1 MSNLNL
7 KQLLLCS
14 SLLVGAS
21 FASSG
26 IAFAQDVDPE
36 LENTEAESILIA
48 DEDLFEDEEIDSI
61 VVTGSRIKRDS
72 FNSLSPLQV
81 IDFDEKRDLGIID
94 AVTILQTTE
103 SAAGQQ
109 IDSTFSG
116 FVLDNGPGSETI
128 DIRGLGADRTLVL
141 INGRRIAPAGVEGAP
156 SQSSINLLPSSLI
169 QRVDILLEGASTI
182 YGSDAV
188 AGVVNVLLKKD
199 FEGFD
204 FTATYNPAEQSGG
217 QDYNFAGSWGMNSD
231 RGFIGIGAEYD
242 FRDAIKL
249 VDRDYLA
256 GCNRHYEV
264 DENGQIRTLDQFDT
278 LRYQEWFD
286 GFQAAPAE
294 ECKATGIAGRLVERS
309 NTFGSIYFREGE
321 SNTGIP
327 NYVDQTLGGV
337 PVDGNGDGIQD
348 FGFNEFA
355 LNGADPNQDLIP
367 EQERYSIAA
376 FGEYTLEGDANITP
390 FFEVLYSRA
399 ETTIDSGTFQLFP
412 EVGADNPFNPCGVNG
427 SDCGSNGFNID
438 QGFTDRW
445 NAFQRD
451 RDPNRDGN
459 TSDAR
464 TCATFGAQRDA
475 DGNPILGTGRFDNA
489 ACTPQLFGFGPGD
502 LVGPVGALPVIGI
515 NGDRT
520 TTELSIEST
529 RLVGGVRGDIPGLNQ
544 GTLSDWSFE
553 VSATHSIGQGIS
565 SRPGIRDDR
574 LNFSLGNDLQT
585 GDPIAGLAPC
595 TAAPGTTPGADVTT
609 GCVPV
614 NLFAPSVYSGVA
626 GDFATQAERD
636 YLFDNRDFDT
646 KYTQTVLNGFMAGSI
661 YELPAG
667 KVNAVVGL
675 EYREDKIE
683 STPDDIA
690 RDGLFFGFFS
700 DGGAQGQRWTK
711 EAFAEIDIPLL
722 ADQPLFQQLDVNFSG
737 RVVEDEFYGL
747 AGIYAVKT
755 GWRPIESLLLKG
767 SYGTSYRSPNLREN
781 FLQPQTGFLTLTD
794 PCVVPLGALS
804 PDLNN
809 TNGPDI
815 YDPTLETR
823 EVDTLNRCRAEGLD
837 PLTLGSGRNNT
848 FSTEVATSGSLEL
861 DPERSVSKTLGFS
874 FEQPFTD
881 AFDLTV
887 GASYYDIKVTNS
899 VITPSSQFIINDCF
913 TNERDSRSPFCDR
926 ISRDATTGLLTGVN
940 QGFINQDEDQVR
952 GVDVNVR
959 FDKELTFFDRNF
971 DYTATVAA
979 NNIIE
984 VSQLFISNDGTEL
997 TDVDQGEFGFA
1008 KWAGNLTQRLRYN
1021 DMSLTYGTRY
1031 VGSVGPDV
1039 DSVNPFSNVFG
1050 TDTDGDGIA
1059 DTTSDTCGG
1068 PVTGDVNCKNVDF
1081 AGDYFVH
1088 NVGLSY
1094 DNEDQNWG
1102 VTLAVSNLFDR
1113 DPPRADSAEVT
1124 TSANSVIGSGYDL
1137 EGRKFFIQLRKGF

>member
-26 IAFAQDVDPE
+26 IAFAQDADPE
-36 LENTEAESILIA
+36 LENIEAESILIE
-48 DEDLFEDEEIDSI
+48 DEDLFEDDADTV

-72 FNSLSPLQV
+72 FTSLSPLQI

-204 FTATYNPAEQSGG
+204 FTATYNPAEQTGG
-217 QDYNFAGSWGMNSD
+217 QDYNIAGSWGMNSD
-231 RGFIGIGAEYD
+231 RGFIGVGAEYD

-256 GCNRHYEV
+256 GCDRHYEI
-264 DENGQIRTLDQFDT
+264 DENGEIRTRDVFDT
-278 LRYQEWFD
+278 LRYAEWFN
-286 GFQAAPAE
+286 GFQAAPAQ
-294 ECKATGIAGRLVERS
+294 ECKASGIAGRLVERS
-309 NTFGSIYFREGE
+309 NTFGSIYFREGQ

-337 PVDGNGDGIQD
+337 PVDADGDGVQD
-348 FGFNEFA
+348 FGFTEFA

-376 FGEYTLEGDANITP
+376 FGEYTLDGDANITP

-412 EVGADNPFNPCGVNG
+412 DVGADNPFNPCGTNG
-427 SDCGSNGFNID
+427 VDCGSNAFD
-438 QGFTDRW
+438 FDPAFVDRW
-445 NAFQRD
+445 NTYYRD
-451 RDPNRDGN
+451 RDPNRDGIQD
-459 TSDAR
+459 DAR
-464 TCATFGAQRDA
+464 VCATFAGGA
-475 DGNPILGTGRFDNA
+475 FDNA
-489 ACTPQLFGFGPGD
+489 ACTPFLFGYGAGD
-502 LVGPVGALPVIGI
+502 FVGPVNALPVIGI

-529 RLVGGVRGDIPGLNQ
+529 RVVAGVRGDIPSLNT
-544 GTLSDWSFE
+544 GTLSDWGFE
-553 VSATHSIGQGIS
+553 VSGTYSIGQGIS

-574 LNFSLGNDLQT
+574 LNFALGNELDS
-585 GDPIAGLAPC
+585 GNPIPGLAPC
-595 TAAPGTTPGADVTT
+595 TAAPGTNPGADVTA

-614 NLFAPSVYSGVA
+614 NLFAPSVYAGVA

-646 KYTQTVLNGFMAGSI
+646 KYTQTVLNGFMSGSL

-675 EYREDKIE
+675 EYRTDKIE

-700 DGGAQGQRWTK
+700 DGGAQGERWTK
-711 EAFAEIDIPLL
+711 EAFAEIDIPLI
-722 ADQPLFQQLDVNFSG
+722 ADQPLFKQWDVNISG

-747 AGIYAVKT
+747 AGIYAIKT

-794 PCVVPLGALS
+794 PCVVPQGALVS
-804 PDLNN
+804 DLGNPG
-809 TNGPDI
+809 GPDI
-815 YDPTLETR
+815 YDPTADNRTI
-823 EVDTLNRCRAEGLD
+823 DTLQRCRAEGLD
-837 PLTLGSGRNNT
+837 PTTLGSGGNNT
-848 FSTEVATSGSLEL
+848 FSTEVSTSGSLEL
-861 DPERSVSKTLGFS
+861 DPERSVSKTIGFS

-881 AFDLTV
+881 AFDLTI
-887 GASYYDIKVTNS
+887 GASYYDITVTNS

-913 TNERDSRSPFCDR
+913 TNDRDSRSPFCDR
-926 ISRDATTGLLTGVN
+926 ISRDATTDLLTGVN

-952 GVDVNVR
+952 GIDVNVR
-959 FDKELTFFDRNF
+959 FDKEINAFNRSF

-979 NNIIE
+979 NNIVE
-984 VSQLFISNDGTEL
+984 VSQLFIGDDGTEL
-997 TDVDQGEFGFA
+997 RDKDQGQFGFA
-1008 KWAGNLTQRLRYN
+1008 KWAGTLTQRLRY
-1021 DMSLTYGTRY
+1021 DDFSLTYGTRY
-1031 VGSVGPDV
+1031 IGSVGPDV
-1039 DSVNPFSNVFG
+1039 DVDNPFSNVFG

-1068 PVTGDVNCKNVDF
+1068 PVTGDVNCRNVDF

-1088 NVGLSY
+1088 NVGMSY

-1113 DPPRADSAEVT
+1113 DPPKADSGAERGNGFV

>member
-36 LENTEAESILIA
+36 LENAEADVLLIE
-48 DEDLFEDEEIDSI
+48 DEDLFDDESGDTI

-72 FNSLSPLQV
+72 FSSLSPLQI
-81 IDFDEKRDLGIID
+81 IDFDEKRDLGMID

-141 INGRRIAPAGVEGAP
+141 INGRRLAPTGAEGAP
-156 SQSSINLLPSSLI
+156 SQTSLNLLPSSLI
-169 QRVDILLEGASTI
+169 QRVDILLEGASSV

-217 QDYNFAGSWGMNSD
+217 QDYNLAGSWGMNSD
-231 RGFIGIGAEYD
+231 RGFIGVGAEYD

-249 VDRDYLA
+249 VDRDYLD
-256 GCNRHYEV
+256 GCNKHYEI
-264 DENGQIRTLDQFDT
+264 DENGEIRTLDVFDT
-278 LRYQEWFD
+278 LRYAEWFN
-286 GFQAAPAE
+286 GFQAAPPQ
-294 ECKATGIAGRLVERS
+294 ECKAQGIAGRLVERS
-309 NTFGSIYFREGE
+309 NTFGSIYFVPGQ

-327 NYVDQTLGGV
+327 NYIDQTLAGV
-337 PVDGNGDGIQD
+337 PVDANQDGIQD
-348 FGFNEFA
+348 FGFTEFA

-376 FGEYTLEGDANITP
+376 FGEYTLDGAANITP
-390 FFEVLYSRA
+390 FFEVLYSRT
-399 ETTIDSGTFQLFP
+399 ETNIDSGTFQLFP
-412 EVGADNPFNPCGVNG
+412 DVGADNPFNPCGTNG
-427 SDCGSNGFNID
+427 VDCGSNNFDFNQD
-438 QGFTDRW
+438 FVDRW
-445 NAFQRD
+445 NTYYRD

-459 TSDAR
+459 QSDAR
-464 TCATFGAQRDA
+464 ICATFAGGA
-475 DGNPILGTGRFDNA
+475 FDNA
-489 ACTPQLFGFGPGD
+489 ACTPFLFGYGANDF
-502 LVGPVGALPVIGI
+502 VGPVGALPVVGI

-520 TTELSIEST
+520 TNNVVLEST
-529 RLVGGVRGDIPGLNQ
+529 RLVGGVKGDIPGLNH

-553 VSATHSIGQGIS
+553 VSGTHSIGQGVS

-574 LNFSLGNDLQT
+574 LNFALGNDIAS
-585 GDPIAGLAPC
+585 GNPIPGLAPC
-595 TAAPGTTPGADVTT
+595 TAAPGTTPSADVTA

-614 NLFAPSVYSGVA
+614 NLFAPSVYAGVA
-626 GDFATQAERD
+626 GDFETQAERD
-636 YLFDNRDFDT
+636 YVFDTRDFDT
-646 KYTQTVLNGFMAGSI
+646 KYTQTVLNGFVTGSL

-667 KVNAVVGL
+667 KVNAVLGM
-675 EYREDKIE
+675 EYRTDKIE
-683 STPDDIA
+683 SIPDDIA

-700 DGGAQGQRWTK
+700 DGGAQGERWTK
-711 EAFAEIDIPLL
+711 EAFAEVDIPLI
-722 ADQPLFQQLDVNFSG
+722 ADQPLFQQWDLNVSG

-747 AGIYAVKT
+747 AGTYSFKT
-755 GWRPIESLLLKG
+755 GWRPVESLLIKA

-794 PCVVPLGALS
+794 PCVVPLAATS

-809 TNGPDI
+809 PNGPDV
-815 YDPTLETR
+815 YDPTRETR
-823 EVDTLNRCRAEGLD
+823 ELDTLNRCRAEGLD
-837 PLTLGSGRNNT
+837 PTTLGIGGNNT

-861 DPERSVSKTLGFS
+861 DPERSVSKTVGFS

-887 GASYYDIKVTNS
+887 GATYYDITVTDS
-899 VITPSSQFIINDCF
+899 VITPSAQFIINDCF
-913 TNERDSRSPFCDR
+913 TNERDGRSPFCDR
-926 ISRDATTGLLTGVN
+926 IQRDGAQLLDGVN
-940 QGFINQDEDQVR
+940 QGFINQDEDVVR

-959 FDKELTFFDRNF
+959 FDKEINAFNRSF

-979 NNIIE
+979 NHILE
-984 VSQLFISNDGTEL
+984 VSQLFVGNDGTEL
-997 TDVDQGEFGFA
+997 RDEDEGQFGFS
-1008 KWAGNLTQRLRYN
+1008 KWAGNLTQRLRY
-1021 DMSLTYGTRY
+1021 DDFSLTFGTRY
-1031 VGSVGPDV
+1031 IGDVGPDV
-1039 DSVNPFSNVFG
+1039 DSVNPFANAFG
-1050 TDTDGDGIA
+1050 VDTDGDGLA
-1059 DTTSDTCGG
+1059 DATSDTCGG
-1068 PVTGDVNCKNVDF
+1068 PVVGDVNCKNVDF
-1081 AGDYFVH
+1081 ADDYFVH
-1088 NVGLSY
+1088 NVGFSY
-1094 DNEDQNWG
+1094 NNEDQDWG
-1102 VTLAVSNLFDR
+1102 ITLAVSNVFDNN
-1113 DPPRADSAEVT
+1113 PPKVDSAEVT
-1124 TSANSVIGSGYDL
+1124 SVANSAIGYGYDL
-1137 EGRKFFIQLRKGF
+1137 EGRKFFVQLRKGF